1 MSTLVLV
8 RHAQATPFEAE
19 TDRLSS
25 LGVRQAEALATHWTT
40 TGVDFDEV
48 YSGTLERQR
57 RTAEVVADAMMA
69 AGRLWPT
76 TTADTGFDEY
86 DGDGIFGV
94 LARELE
100 RVDDRFGEL
109 SGAAR
114 DARGT
119 AEQNRHF
126 QRMVEYV
133 ADRWMRGEITD
144 PMVEAW
150 PPTTTDTGFDEYDG
164 DGIFGV
170 LARQLA
176 GRDADFRVL
185 ARAAHQ
191 ARGTADQNRHFQRMV
206 EHVADRWRR
215 GELTD
220 PVVEA
225 WPAFCDRVDAAVD
238 RILDGGRGRRVAV
251 FTSGGVIGR
260 TLQRVLRAP
269 DETALALNW
278 RVRNAS
284 LTQLTFSGRRV
295 SLDAFNVTT
304 HLLAAGLGTF
314 P

>member
-40 TGVDFDEV
+40 TGADFDEV

-69 AGRLWPT
+69 AGRPWPT

-150 PPTTTDTGFDEYDG
+150 P
-164 DGIFGV
+164 
-170 LARQLA
+170 Q
-176 GRDADFRVL
+176 
-185 ARAAHQ
+185 
-191 ARGTADQNRHFQRMV
+191 
-206 EHVADRWRR
+206 
-215 GELTD
+215 
-220 PVVEA
+220 
-225 WPAFCDRVDAAVD
+225 FCDRVDAAID
-238 RILDGGRGRRVAV
+238 RVLDAGGGRRVV
-251 FTSGGVIGR
+251 LFTSGGVIGR

-269 DETALALNW
+269 DETSLALNW
-278 RVRNAS
+278 RIKNAS
-284 LTQLTFSGRRV
+284 MTHLTFSGRRV
-295 SLDAFNVTT
+295 SLDTFNITA
-304 HLLAAGLGTF
+304 HLEQDGIDTF
-314 P
+314 R